1 MNFCTGKIVLFLI
14 NRQSD
19 TSRRT
24 STSAV
29 FYVQYRLY
37 LCYNMI
43 LLFVRW
49 CYMYQWKKLFR
60 YATQWKNYME
70 DWISAQERFCYLW
83 SIVTAIAKPVS
94 MPFLIYSTVCIIVII
109 VHCRL
114 FVDVSLINE
123 KSYSDATKNNIWRIE
138 FLHRT

>member
-1 MNFCTGKIVLFLI
+1 MNICTGKIVLFLI

-94 MPFLIYSTVCIIVII
+94 VPFLNLQYRLYYCYYSTLPFVRWCIINQWKK
-109 VHCRL
+109 L
-114 FVDVSLINE
+114 FRRDE
-123 KSYSDATKNNIWRIE
+123 KQYMEDWISA
-138 FLHRT
+138 